1 MSAARIAAARESVLA
16 AYDSASKD
24 NRLRLLQGDD
34 KATPEYIFPNQR
46 EDAANIFDKFYKHNR
61 RVISVIKKTKVGADG
76 LMIEILK
83 LFTTHSDD
91 SFVIDPANV
100 RIITGMSNISWE
112 KDMIEKSPGCFK
124 NKIFHHGKLSKADLT
139 TISNG
144 LIIIDE
150 IDCGDKERQILHNK
164 LKEANLLDVD
174 YMKKNNNRFVLI
186 SATMIK
192 ELYELYRW
200 GDLHEFYKMTIPK
213 EYIGHNDFLVRG
225 IIQEFY
231 PLNTIENASKWVQE
245 DILDN
250 YKNTYRV
257 HIVRVNKK
265 TVDLV
270 EHACIVKGVSFR
282 NHTSTDRLS
291 PEEEKEFFKE
301 PLTQHIVLGVKGF
314 FRRANLIPNAWKI
327 RIGAT
332 HEMWTLKLDNN
343 VQVQGLPGRMT
354 GYWREI
360 IDAGHK
366 TGPHR
371 TSIRAIE
378 EYERVYNDPFGP
390 NSYQTA
396 GFKKKNGKVTATP
409 IMLSARNI
417 KNLDPLPP
425 VQSTTIQINNYPEQ
439 HAENGRFF
447 LILPDTLKKTAKQYY
462 ERIVRAFD
470 NNEEDQNAFGTGVWK
485 GKGQVLDKITRTTTQ
500 YDKIRSTSHTWHD
513 VRKGDGHYR
522 LVNSEEHPGLL
533 FYQKD
538 GPGKDWSVR
547 FNL

>member
-34 KATPEYIFPNQR
+34 KATPEYIFPNQV
-46 EDAANIFDKFYKHNR
+46 EDAANILDKFYKNTR

-417 KNLDPLPP
+417 NNLDPLPP

>member
-34 KATPEYIFPNQR
+34 KATPEYIFPNQV
-46 EDAANIFDKFYKHNR
+46 EDAANILDKFYKNTR

-100 RIITGMSNISWE
+100 RIITGMSNVSWE